1 MTKKFTE
8 LTDSQ
13 WAAISPFFNLKR
25 KRRHDLRTVM
35 NALLYMVRAGCQWRN
50 LPQNFPPWR
59 AVNYYFEQWK
69 VDGRLGFINDR
80 LNQVDRLLEDRA
92 AFPSLMCIYSQSV
105 QLSPMIFE
113 DRGIDANKK
122 VNGRK
127 RQLLVDTGGR
137 IWRVYVHAAHQ
148 HDGPSGSLLFEDS
161 SSFDHRLEKIL
172 GDDAYRGGVS

>member
-69 VDGRLGFINDR
+69 VDGNEAVKEFTKNKIDIIFMDIQMPELDGYDATMLIRKMETGKRVPIIALTAGI
-80 LNQVDRLLEDRA
+80 LKGEQTKCLEIGMDDYI
-92 AFPSLMCIYSQSV
+92 PKPVVKNSI
-105 QLSPMIFE
+105 
-113 DRGIDANKK
+113 KK
-122 VNGRK
+122 VLHN
-127 RQLLVDTGGR
+127 
-137 IWRVYVHAAHQ
+137 W
-148 HDGPSGSLLFEDS
+148 LFKNDLKENS
-161 SSFDHRLEKIL
+161 KLENEVEVIKKQKTK
-172 GDDAYRGGVS
+172 